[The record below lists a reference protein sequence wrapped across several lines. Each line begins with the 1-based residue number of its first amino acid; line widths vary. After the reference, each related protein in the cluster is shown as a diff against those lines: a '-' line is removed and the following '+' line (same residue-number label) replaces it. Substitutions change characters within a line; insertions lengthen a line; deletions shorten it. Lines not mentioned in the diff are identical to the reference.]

1 MQLDQQP
8 EDPCGR
14 VSSNQQPKDSAGIL
28 AAPGTR
34 HPMLL
39 ASSTE
44 SSVRGTLSRDL
55 LLDEALAGVGKD

>member
-1 MQLDQQP
+1 
-8 EDPCGR
+8 
-14 VSSNQQPKDSAGIL
+14 
-28 AAPGTR
+28 
-34 HPMLL
+34 MLL